1 MKDSIG
7 KFLIIAIMFLL
18 TMLIVLTGCEKQE
31 FTDIPERSKPD
42 VSMVEKFCCDW
53 DDANFEPYVNGVCV
67 TEAYFRNS
75 SSCDNDLCIYN
86 NY

>member
-7 KFLIIAIMFLL
+7 TFLIIAIMFLL

-31 FTDIPERSKPD
+31 FIDIPERS
-42 VSMVEKFCCDW
+42 
-53 DDANFEPYVNGVCV
+53 
-67 TEAYFRNS
+67 EAYFRNS

>member
-18 TMLIVLTGCEKQE
+18 TMLIMLTGCEKQE

-53 DDANFEPYVNGVCV
+53 DAANFEP
-67 TEAYFRNS
+67 YFRNS
-75 SSCDNDLCIYN
+75 SSWDNEVCIYP

>member
-53 DDANFEPYVNGVCV
+53 DAANFQFEFQGHTVNQL
-67 TEAYFRNS
+67 YFTNS
-75 SSCDNDLCIYN
+75 SLCNDELCVY
-86 NY
+86 Y